1 MRTDGMG
8 RKLRSRRGETL
19 VEVMA
24 SIVIGALSV
33 ALLFGCVM
41 ASSRIDSAAAGMDR
55 DYYAGLS
62 AAEAQSAPVAGAAG
76 STVTVANG
84 GIAATDVSVD
94 VNVYGGAGM
103 YSYKVAP

>member
-1 MRTDGMG
+1 MG

-41 ASSRIDSAAAGMDR
+41 ASSRMDSAAAGMDR

-62 AAEAQSAPVAGAAG
+62 DAEAQSAPLAGG
-76 STVTVANG
+76 GGTVTVANG
-84 GIAATDVSVD
+84 GIAGTGVSVNVD
-94 VNVYGGAGM
+94 VYGGAGM
-103 YSYKVAP
+103 YSYKVVAP

>member
-1 MRTDGMG
+1 MRADGMS

-41 ASSRIDSAAAGMDR
+41 ASSRIDSAAARMDR

-62 AAEAQSAPVAGAAG
+62 DAEAQSAPAAGAG
-76 STVTVANG
+76 GTVTVENG
-84 GIAATDVSVD
+84 GIAGTGVTVD

-103 YSYKVAP
+103 YSYRVAP

>member
-76 STVTVANG
+76 TVTVANG
-84 GIAATDVSVD
+84 EITGKDTTVN

-103 YSYKVAP
+103 YSYKVVS